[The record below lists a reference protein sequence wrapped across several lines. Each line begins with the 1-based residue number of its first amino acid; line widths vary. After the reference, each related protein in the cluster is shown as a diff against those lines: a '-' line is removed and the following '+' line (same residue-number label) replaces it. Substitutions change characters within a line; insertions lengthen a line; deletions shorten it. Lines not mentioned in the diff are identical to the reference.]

1 MTMSAIDGAS
11 VLPRIRR
18 LLRRSQTPYSILD
31 QGLVS
36 GLGFAT
42 GIAAARLVG
51 LEEFGRFAVVMIIG
65 SLAQSVH
72 NALTVAPVM
81 SLAGTRRGHSSSF
94 FASALVATLLV
105 SVPLALGVM
114 GLLSA
119 LEIAEGKTIWTGFI
133 LATGALA
140 IAQNLLFTVR
150 RLLFAAGR
158 GRDGLATDAV
168 RGLLLASML
177 GLAWTFGLPVHV
189 DTLVW
194 ALAAA
199 AFVPAAL
206 AAQPL
211 LKKARPARIRI
222 RALTMRCWP
231 IAKWMLPNV
240 AMTFGQEQAVW
251 LIVGAMLGDVAVGG
265 LRGAQ
270 YVVSLAYPFLAALEN
285 VAPVQASRAYEQH
298 GITGLRSYI
307 RRLLVMF
314 SPMACGFPLLT
325 ALSADFWLKLFFG
338 PTFQGYGTCLR
349 IFALVVL
356 FVFVRDVLSYFFRAV
371 QQTQVTFQAF
381 AVSSVITMI
390 VMVPLIWG
398 GGVVGAAVAIAA
410 GQGVSMLYLLACMTR
425 TWNTAR

>member
-1 MTMSAIDGAS
+1 MTMSAIVGDAL
-11 VLPRIRR
+11 LPRIRR
-18 LLRRSQTPYSILD
+18 LLSRSQTPYSILD

-36 GLGFAT
+36 GLGFLT

-65 SLAQSVH
+65 SLAQSSH
-72 NALTVAPVM
+72 NALIVAPVM
-81 SLAGTRRGHSSSF
+81 SLAGTRRGASPSF
-94 FASALVATLLV
+94 FASAIAATLLI

-119 LEIAEGKTIWTGFI
+119 LEIAEGKPIWTGFI

-140 IAQNLLFTVR
+140 FAQNLLFTVR

-168 RGLLLASML
+168 RGLLLTSML
-177 GLAWTFGLPVHV
+177 GLAWTSGWQVHV
-189 DTLVW
+189 DTLIW
-194 ALAAA
+194 ALAGAT
-199 AFVPAAL
+199 FIPAAL

-211 LKKARPARIRI
+211 LQGARIARIRV

-231 IAKWMLPNV
+231 LGKWMLPNV
-240 AMTFGQEQAVW
+240 AMTFGQEQVVW
-251 LIVGAMLGDVAVGG
+251 LIVGAMLGDMAVGG

-285 VAPVQASRAYEQH
+285 VAPVQASRAYEH
-298 GITGLRSYI
+298 KGIDGLRTYVK
-307 RRLLVMF
+307 RLLVMF
-314 SPMACGFPLLT
+314 SPVACGFPLLT

-349 IFALVVL
+349 IFAVVVL
-356 FVFVRDVLSYFFRAV
+356 FVFIRDVLSYFFRAV
-371 QQTQVTFQAF
+371 QQTRVIFQAF

-390 VMVPLIWG
+390 VMIPLIWG

-410 GQGVSMLYLLACMTR
+410 GQGVSMLYLLACMSKA
-425 TWNTAR
+425 WKTAR